1 MVAGRCRLTL
11 LAVRVRLAAFG
22 VASERPSTVVTRPL
36 QATGSELLLRGFGAQ
51 TAVAIVT
58 NDASHAM
65 RWVDKATKSMPSA
78 EGRQAGSQTAGDSGG
93 RKAVQLRLRRR
104 VTPLDLSG
112 MHLHFFV

>member
-22 VASERPSTVVTRPL
+22 VASERSTVVTRPL
-36 QATGSELLLRGFGAQ
+36 QATGGELLLRGFGAQ

-65 RWVDKATKSMPSA
+65 RWVDKATKSMHSA
-78 EGRQAGSQTAGDSGG
+78 EGRQAGSQAAGDSGG